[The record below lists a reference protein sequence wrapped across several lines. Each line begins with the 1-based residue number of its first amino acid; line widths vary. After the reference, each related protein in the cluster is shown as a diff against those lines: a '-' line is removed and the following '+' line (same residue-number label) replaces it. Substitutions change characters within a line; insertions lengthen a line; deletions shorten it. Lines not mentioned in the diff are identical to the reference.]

1 MFDYFRALKISEGTS
16 KEKMKQHEG
25 RLSRQAGLDREEGG
39 KQREEEVREEE
50 VREEEGKGGRRE
62 GSDRDED

>member
-1 MFDYFRALKISEGTS
+1 MFDYFRALKMSGGTS

-25 RLSRQAGLDREEGG
+25 RLSRQDGLDRGG
-39 KQREEEVREEE
+39 GRKTAGGRSE
-50 VREEEGKGGRRE
+50 GGRRE